1 MQTGVLHPQHCN
13 APLKLG
19 LAMNTTETNT
29 LTIAQFQAIEARAH
43 ELRAEAFANVMR
55 RLFRALFS
63 APRKVVSC
71 PSCAR
76 PLHG

>member
-1 MQTGVLHPQHCN
+1 MGQI
-13 APLKLG
+13 
-19 LAMNTTETNT
+19 MNTTTPT
-29 LTIAQFQAIEARAH
+29 LSQIQEIEARAH
-43 ELRAEAFANVMR
+43 RLRAEACAGMMR
-55 RLFRALFS
+55 ALFRALFK

>member
-1 MQTGVLHPQHCN
+1 
-13 APLKLG
+13 
-19 LAMNTTETNT
+19 MNTTTPT
-29 LTIAQFQAIEARAH
+29 LSQIQEIEARAH
-43 ELRAEAFANVMR
+43 RLRAEACAGMMR
-55 RLFRALFS
+55 ALFRALFS